1 MAELDGKWSG
11 GRLVK
16 FTNISQDVQKLELA
30 PAPAP
35 APAPVLAHAVPT
47 PSHSVVVKKLHLIQE
62 STILNVQQTHL
73 DFF

>member
-1 MAELDGKWSG
+1 VAELDGKWSRE
-11 GRLVK
+11 RLVK

-35 APAPVLAHAVPT
+35 VLAHAVPT
-47 PSHSVVVKKLHLIQE
+47 PSHPVVVKKLHLIQE

>member
-1 MAELDGKWSG
+1 VAELDGKWSG

-16 FTNISQDVQKLELA
+16 FTNISQDVQKLEL
-30 PAPAP
+30 